1 VIETINTITIT
12 RVYPCWS
19 IANAFHVGYS
29 VNDGPSRSKCMEE
42 VDNAYHAV
50 NRLINQVCE
59 AAGTSRGQ
67 VTIVRTEGYDNEVKA
82 DRAELPRI
90 DQESD
95 NVFQIQPAVAEAP
108 IFDVNT
114 VAEPTKSTL
123 YVTEIRPLTPDDGYE
138 YTRFQHSDGL
148 LVVFKEIDVVPGGE
162 VKRHNRNM
170 LTFEEGA
177 TNEEHAMQLFKQR
190 WTQDWGNFNVVD
202 VRYAELVELENAMQ
216 AVLSEVKELIEFA
229 VAQREQEVREELQL
243 VGRYGTVIS
252 INGTETESNLLYKDV
267 VTALRNAEMLFANNS
282 GTSATGFSVDYVN
295 VIDIEAQF
303 DRVVATVK
311 ADGRIPNGQYT
322 YFNPF
327 YVTVDDQQT
336 ADFEDSFGS
345 DQEMAAYFEDF
356 NEFGFE
362 PLDIYADYDFEDV
375 PF

>member
-1 VIETINTITIT
+1 MNETINTITIT

-19 IANAFHVGYS
+19 ENDAFHVDYT
-29 VNDGPSRSKCMEE
+29 VNGGTFRTRCMEQ

-67 VTIVRTEGYDNEVKA
+67 VTIVREDGYDNEAKGLLAVDA
-82 DRAELPRI
+82 TMNIE
-90 DQESD
+90 
-95 NVFQIQPAVAEAP
+95 VAEAQTP
-108 IFDVNT
+108 VEFDVNT
-114 VAEPTKSTL
+114 VEAPTTSTL
-123 YVTEIRPLTPDDGYE
+123 YITEIRELREDDGYE

-148 LVVFKEIDVVPGGE
+148 LVCFKEIDISGGQPI
-162 VKRHNRNM
+162 RHDREM
-170 LTFEEGA
+170 KTFEEGA
-177 TNEEHAMQLFKQR
+177 VNEQHALDLFIKR
-190 WTQDWGNFNVVD
+190 WTQDWGTFDVVD
-202 VRYAELVELENAMQ
+202 VRTPEKVEHAQKLAEMLRTVAELVRVSCE
-216 AVLSEVKELIEFA
+216 K
-229 VAQREQEVREELQL
+229 REQEVREELQL

-295 VIDIEAQF
+295 VIDTFALF

-311 ADGRIPNGQYT
+311 ADGRFPNGQYT
-322 YFNPF
+322 YFNHF

-336 ADFEDSFGS
+336 AALEDSFGS
-345 DQEMAAYFEDF
+345 DQEMADYYADF

-362 PLDIYADYDFEDV
+362 PLDIYADFDDFEDV